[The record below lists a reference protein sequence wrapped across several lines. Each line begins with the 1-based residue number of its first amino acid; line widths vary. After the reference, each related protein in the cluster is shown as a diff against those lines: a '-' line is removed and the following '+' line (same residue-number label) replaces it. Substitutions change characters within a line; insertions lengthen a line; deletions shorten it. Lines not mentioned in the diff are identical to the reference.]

1 VFHAVWHRCPAVPS
15 SAIDWDALLAL
26 RADVARELERLREA
40 GEIGA
45 PLEAE
50 VEVRCAGATYQRLNA
65 LGSELRFFLI
75 TSSAK
80 VIEAGE
86 GDAYVIDVR
95 ATNAPKC
102 VRCWHRRP
110 DVGSHTEH
118 PELCDRCVT
127 NVTTAGEERH
137 YA

>member
-1 VFHAVWHRCPAVPS
+1 VPA
-15 SAIDWDALLAL
+15 SATEWDALLAL

-50 VEVRCAGATYQRLNA
+50 VEVRCAGATYQRLSA

-80 VIEAGE
+80 VIEQGE
-86 GDAYVIDVR
+86 GDSYVIDVR
-95 ATNAPKC
+95 ATTAPKC

-110 DVGSHTEH
+110 DVGSHADH

-127 NVTTAGEERH
+127 NITTAGEERH

>member
-1 VFHAVWHRCPAVPS
+1 
-15 SAIDWDALLAL
+15 LLAL

-50 VEVRCAGATYQRLNA
+50 VEVRCAGATYQRLSA

-80 VIEAGE
+80 VIEQGE
-86 GDAYVIDVR
+86 GDSYVIDVR
-95 ATNAPKC
+95 ATTAPKC

-110 DVGSHTEH
+110 DVGSHADH

-127 NVTTAGEERH
+127 NITTAGEERH

>member
-1 VFHAVWHRCPAVPS
+1 MNAPADP
-15 SAIDWDALLAL
+15 AT
-26 RADVARELERLREA
+26 
-40 GEIGA
+40 IGA
-45 PLEAE
+45 PWPVRLLPGDDLRLALEAE
-50 VEVRCAGATYQRLNA
+50 VAVRCAGATYQRLSA

>member
-1 VFHAVWHRCPAVPS
+1 MRVQQMAAARDLAAEQVRLAAVDSFKRLVGF
-15 SAIDWDALLAL
+15 AI
-26 RADVARELERLREA
+26 
-40 GEIGA
+40 
-45 PLEAE
+45 EAE
-50 VEVRCAGATYQRLNA
+50 VRIECPPAAQAALSA
-65 LGSELRFFLI
+65 LGDELRFFLI